1 MEEPDEDDG
10 GVLQEGEPVV
20 EHVFVTGAF
29 LFGIEEHE
37 NVDDTWNVNLKNKHF
52 SNLVLCYRG
61 QGQRGTLHTECCRRS
76 CAGRSPRRPSP
87 GEK

>member
-37 NVDDTWNVNLKNKHF
+37 NVDDTCNVNLKNKSIF
-52 SNLVLCYRG
+52 LKSGSLL
-61 QGQRGTLHTECCRRS
+61 
-76 CAGRSPRRPSP
+76 PRTRAKRNSSH
-87 GEK
+87 